1 MNKEREL
8 AENEKELVGTKE
20 ETPKTSLDHEEINHE
35 HQDEHEDISSFN
47 KEDLLKLISNYKLSD
62 SPGLD
67 NAFLKDVKFHF
78 DQHIESE
85 RDKALQRFIEDGGKE
100 EDFDF
105 KKDKTTQKFE
115 KIYEELKSRV
125 SENYNK
131 IEKDKER
138 NLELKNE
145 LLERLRQLTS
155 SEETTTSITTLKEI
169 QDEWKKIGQV
179 PSNYAQNLWASYN
192 ALVEM
197 FYNNRSIYFELKEL
211 DRKKNLEAKKELAD
225 KAEKLV
231 DKEDISEAVK
241 ELRILHDEYKHIGPV
256 PKEDQEALWMRFKT
270 ASDKIYEKRKNY
282 YSNQKQQ
289 LEENY
294 KKKAELIERI
304 EELAHFKTEKIDDW
318 KVKTNEVLSL
328 QEDWKKAGRIA
339 KDKAKDASK
348 KFWTACKTF
357 FNNKNTFF
365 KQLESQKEENL
376 KLKVQLCEQAE
387 AIKDSDDYKATAS
400 ELKDL
405 QKKWESIGPVP
416 IKMKDE
422 VFKRFKAA
430 CDEFFNRRR
439 EQFAE
444 VEKEFIENLKK
455 KISVIEKLETL
466 ASKDEK
472 DPEEMKALQE
482 EWKAIGFVPK
492 NEVKNISERYNKA
505 IENYISGIEKMNPDE
520 KDSLKVA
527 LQLASLKGSPAADK
541 KLHRKESEIFK
552 RISNLRKEID
562 RYNTNI
568 LFLSRGS
575 KADKLREEINLKILE
590 AQNELKTLEDQLKL
604 LKEA

>member
-1 MNKEREL
+1 LNQ
-8 AENEKELVGTKE
+8 E
-20 ETPKTSLDHEEINHE
+20 EVNHE
-35 HQDEHEDISSFN
+35 HQDEHEDISGYS
-47 KEDLLKLISNYKLSD
+47 KDDLLKLISNYKLTD
-62 SPGLD
+62 SPGQD
-67 NAFLKDVKFHF
+67 SAFLKDVKFHF
-78 DQHIESE
+78 DQHVDGEK
-85 RDKALQRFIEDGGKE
+85 DKALQRFIEDGGKE
-100 EDFDF
+100 EDFDY
-105 KKDKTTQKFE
+105 KKDKTYQKFE
-115 KIYEELKSRV
+115 KIYDELRSKV

-138 NLELKNE
+138 NLEHKNE
-145 LLERLRQLTS
+145 LLEKLRQLTS
-155 SEETTTSITTLKEI
+155 SEETTTSINTLKEI
-169 QDEWKKIGQV
+169 QEEWKKIGQV

-231 DKEDISEAVK
+231 EKEDITEAVK
-241 ELRILHDEYKHIGPV
+241 ELRLLHDEYKHIGPV
-256 PKEDQEALWMRFKT
+256 PKEDQEALWTRFKS

-282 YSNQKQQ
+282 YADQKHL

-294 KKKAELIERI
+294 KKKAELIEKI
-304 EELAHFKTEKIDDW
+304 EQLAEFKTEKIDDW

-339 KDKAKDASK
+339 KDKAKDTSK

-357 FNNKNTFF
+357 FNNKNVFF
-365 KQLESQKEENL
+365 KLLESQKEENL
-376 KLKVQLCEQAE
+376 KLKVQLCEEAE
-387 AIKDSDDYKATAS
+387 ALKDSEDYKATANS
-400 ELKDL
+400 LKDL

-444 VEKEFIENLKK
+444 VEKEFTENLKK
-455 KISVIEKLETL
+455 KISVIEKLEAL
-466 ASKDEK
+466 ASNDSK

-492 NEVKNISERYNKA
+492 NELKNINERYNTA

-568 LFLSRGS
+568 LFLSKGS
-575 KADKLREEINLKILE
+575 KADQLREEIKSKILE